1 MRGMG
6 GRQRA
11 VWDTLAY
18 ALFTTLLSACNMP
31 SFTPHITPVVWPS
44 PFSQPQF
51 STLAAPTPN
60 WTSVAVTAGPTLA
73 IGTVE
78 FTPSLS
84 ILCTTDVLRLREA
97 PGTGSGEITIMTA
110 GTEVERISDE
120 APAADGYTWYHLQAS
135 GRIGWAASEWLA
147 EGECPEFVPTT
158 GGFGIVVSPNTGLGT
173 PWMGETMNCNQEP
186 CTHYGVDVI
195 SGAYDSNL
203 YSPWSGQVSMYD
215 GCSACPGD
223 DGNTYDEEQ
232 PTYKDYNYGYGATII
247 IEYAYGDLSEDERT
261 GLSTSGVD
269 LLPGQSLYIMYTH
282 LDRALT
288 DAATGESLAPGDAVA
303 VMDNSGN
310 SEGTHV
316 HVEAAV
322 NESGLSST
330 SGQSII
336 GFWGGTVAERKILG
350 ETEGERRGN
359 RVDPTPLFSG
369 S

>member
-6 GRQRA
+6 GRQRV
-11 VWDTLAY
+11 VWDILAY

-60 WTSVAVTAGPTLA
+60 WTPIAVTAGPTLA

-84 ILCTTDVLRLREA
+84 VLCTTDALKLRGT
-97 PGTGSGEITIMTA
+97 PGTGSGEIMIMTA

-173 PWMGETMNCNQEP
+173 PWMGQIMNCQREP

-195 SGAYDSNL
+195 SGVYDSNL
-203 YSPWSGQVSMYD
+203 YSPWAGRVVQYNRCD
-215 GCSACPGD
+215 GCPEG
-223 DGNTYDEEQ
+223 DGNTFSAASPMAEQ
-232 PTYKDYNYGYGATII
+232 YNFGYGATMIV
-247 IEYAYGDLSEDERT
+247 EYAHADLSAQE
-261 GLSTSGVD
+261 LANLASLGVA
-269 LLPGQSLYIMYTH
+269 LQSGQSLYLMYTH
-282 LDRALT
+282 LDRDLT
-288 DAATGESLAPGDAVA
+288 DAENGEFLDQGDVAA

-310 SEGTHV
+310 SEATHV
-316 HVEAAV
+316 HVEAAI
-322 NESGLSST
+322 NESGLAPRA
-330 SGQSII
+330 GQSVI
-336 GFWGGTVAERKILG
+336 GFWGRTVAERDL
-350 ETEGERRGN
+350 TSPDDALRRGN
-359 RVDPTPLFSG
+359 RIDPTPLFG
-369 S
+369 GN